1 MNVLFIL
8 GRHDVSISR
17 HPLNKKKIHFRFF
30 PTLGRH
36 KAHEKE
42 KGITKT
48 GYFAVS

>member
-17 HPLNKKKIHFRFF
+17 HALNKKIHFRFF

-36 KAHEKE
+36 KATR